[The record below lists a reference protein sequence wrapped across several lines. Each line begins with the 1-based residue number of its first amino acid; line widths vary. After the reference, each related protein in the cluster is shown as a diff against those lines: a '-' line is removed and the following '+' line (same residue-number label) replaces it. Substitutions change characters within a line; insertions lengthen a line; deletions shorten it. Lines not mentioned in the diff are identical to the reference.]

1 MHSAQSYTLSL
12 LGAAAFAVLI
22 TFSAGTGTAQEL
34 VKYTVNDGTSISQS
48 LTGKPGDPAAGREV
62 AINRRQG
69 NCLACHELP
78 IPEQPFHGEV
88 GPDLNGVASRYTEG
102 ELRLRLV
109 DPKAINPDTIMPS
122 FYKAD
127 GFHRVMKNFQGKTVL
142 TAQQVEDVIAYLMT
156 LK

>member
-1 MHSAQSYTLSL
+1 MKIAQSYGLSL
-12 LGAAAFAVLI
+12 LGAAAFAVSI
-22 TFSAGTGTAQEL
+22 MYAAGTGTAQEL
-34 VKYTVNDGTSISQS
+34 VKYTVNGGTSIPQS

-69 NCLACHELP
+69 NCLACHEMP

-102 ELRLRLV
+102 ELRLRVV